1 MFLCLLPRHL
11 VFLLDK
17 APPIS
22 HGVYM
27 IYNKP
32 PAAWSGRKLNIGL
45 YKDEKVLL
53 VKRNLRVG
61 DYVELKP
68 TNKLYLSIM
77 ESASP
82 THPSFDINAIFA
94 SSRRR
99 SIGDDVDFF
108 DAEFTPLIQ
117 IDLHQYPN
125 GVEVTVQEN
134 KMSGQILFIPKPHY
148 S

>member
-1 MFLCLLPRHL
+1 
-11 VFLLDK
+11 
-17 APPIS
+17 
-22 HGVYM
+22 M

-53 VKRNLRVG
+53 VKQNLRIG
-61 DYVELKP
+61 DYVEMKP
-68 TNKLYLSIM
+68 TNKLYFCCM
-77 ESASP
+77 EVASS
-82 THPSFDINAIFA
+82 THPSFDINAIFESA
-94 SSRRR
+94 RRR
-99 SIGDDVDFF
+99 SLADDVDFF
-108 DAEFTPLIQ
+108 DAEFTPLTQ

-134 KMSGQILFIPKPHY
+134 EMSGQILFVSKPHY